1 MTRRPLLA
9 LLAAQAL
16 LGSPALADPAAP
28 SPMQEAGQHFERG
41 VALYDEADY
50 RAALIEFRRAYEIA
64 PNSVVLYNVGE
75 TYYQLQN
82 YAAALTALERY
93 LAESGEAADHRAEV
107 QKTLAILKTR
117 VGKVAITTNVPGCEI
132 TIDDEFVGT
141 SPLAQPVPI
150 SIGRRKITAMRT
162 GLPPDTRFIDIAAGD
177 IAAAALVLVKPTP
190 VAPLVLD
197 AKGSRDDGHGTLVTA
212 GWITTGVLGAGAL
225 TFGALAFKESR
236 DLSDEKGKLGAS
248 ASDLSSKASRVRTF
262 SAIGDIAGIAAIVTG
277 VVSLKLTLSRSP
289 THEVHAALAPT
300 GILVGGTF

>member
-9 LLAAQAL
+9 LLAAHAL
-16 LGSPALADPAAP
+16 LASPVLADPAAP

-41 VALYDEADY
+41 VSLYDEADY

-64 PNSVVLYNVGE
+64 PNAVVLYNVGE

-93 LAESGEAADHRAEV
+93 LAESGDAADHRAEV
-107 QKTLAILKTR
+107 QKTIGILKTR
-117 VGKVAITTNVPGCEI
+117 VGKIAITTNVPGCEI

-141 SPLAQPVPI
+141 SPLAHPVSI

-162 GLPPDTRFIDIAAGD
+162 GLPPDTRFIEIAAGD
-177 IAAAALVLVKPTP
+177 TAAASLVLVKPAP
-190 VAPLVLD
+190 IAPLVLD
-197 AKGSRDDGHGTLVTA
+197 ARAAGNDGRGTLVTA
-212 GWITTGVLGAGAL
+212 SWITTGVLGVGAL

-236 DLSDEKGKLGAS
+236 DLSAEKGKLGAS
-248 ASDLSSKASRVRTF
+248 ASDLSSKASHVKTF
-262 SAIGDIAGIAAIVTG
+262 SAIGDIAGIAALVSG
-277 VVSLKLTLSRSP
+277 VVSLKLTLSRSS

-300 GILVGGTF
+300 GILVGGNF